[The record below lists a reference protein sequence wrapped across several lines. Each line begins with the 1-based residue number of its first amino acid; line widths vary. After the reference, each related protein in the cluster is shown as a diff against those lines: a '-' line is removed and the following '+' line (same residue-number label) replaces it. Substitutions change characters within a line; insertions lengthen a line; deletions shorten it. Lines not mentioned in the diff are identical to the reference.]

1 MTGVAVSNSLAG
13 FAMNRRGFLG
23 LGGAVLAGAA
33 LAACAGSG
41 GGASGG
47 SGADA
52 KTITFWSPHP
62 GQSRDVEL
70 ELVRRFQEKN
80 HDLKVKLVGA
90 GANYEETS
98 QKFNAALTGG
108 ELPDVVVLSDVW
120 WFNYALTGAI
130 EPLDDHFAD
139 AGVNTA
145 DYVDSLLADYVFN
158 GKHYALPYAR
168 STPLFY
174 YNKELWSKA
183 SLPDRG
189 PASWQE
195 FDQWGPELQRVVG
208 AGKIAHG
215 LGDGKNYLA
224 WTYQGPIWTF
234 GGAFSDKWDLKFNDE
249 KTIAAGNF
257 LRDMVDAKH
266 YAAVSNDIVGDFSA
280 GLSASTVTSTGDLAG
295 ITKNAEFDFGTAFL
309 PASQGSSGCP
319 TGGAGL
325 AIPSKISDE
334 RKLNALKFIDF
345 VTNTENTAYFSQNV
359 GYMPV
364 RKSAVSGP
372 SEKEFLAKNP
382 RSQTA
387 IDQLPHTKSQDY
399 ARVFVPG
406 GDQIIGTGL
415 EQIATQ
421 NADVTKT
428 FADITSQLQQI
439 IDRQITPK
447 LPK

>member
-1 MTGVAVSNSLAG
+1 MAGATSGFGVS
-13 FAMNRRGFLG
+13 RRGFLG
-23 LGGAVLAGAA
+23 LAGAAAAAAA
-33 LAACAGSG
+33 LAACAGAG
-41 GGASGG
+41 GGSANSAGG
-47 SGADA
+47 DA
-52 KTITFWSPHP
+52 KTINFWSPHP
-62 GQSRDVEL
+62 GKAKDTET
-70 ELVRRFQEKN
+70 ELVRRFTAQN
-80 HDLKVKLVGA
+80 PDLKVNLIDA

-108 ELPDVVVLSDVW
+108 DLPDVVVLSDVW

-130 EPLDDHFAD
+130 EPLDGHFAA
-139 AGVNTA
+139 AGVNPA
-145 DYVDSLLADYVFN
+145 DYVDSLLADYQFD

-174 YNKELWSKA
+174 YNKELWAKA

-195 FDQWGPELQRVVG
+195 FDEWGPELQRAVG
-208 AGKIAHG
+208 AGKLAHG
-215 LGDGKNYLA
+215 LGNGKDYLA

-234 GGAFSDKWDLKFNDE
+234 GGSYSDQWALKFNDE
-249 KTIAAGNF
+249 KTIQAGNF
-257 LRDMVDAKH
+257 LRDMVNTKR

-280 GLSASTVTSTGDLAG
+280 GLLASTVSSTGDLTG
-295 ITKNAEFDFGTAFL
+295 ITKNAKFDFGTAFL
-309 PASQGSSGCP
+309 PAPQGVPGCP
-319 TGGAGL
+319 TGGSGL
-325 AIPSKISDE
+325 AIPSKISDA

-345 VTNTENTAYFSQNV
+345 VTNPANTAYFSQNV

-364 RKSAVSGP
+364 RKSAVDDA
-372 SEKEFLAKNP
+372 SEKDFLAKNP

-387 IDQLPHTKSQDY
+387 IDQLPQTKSQNY

-415 EQIATQ
+415 ERIASQ
-421 NADVTKT
+421 NADVTAT
-428 FADITSQLQQI
+428 FADITNQLQQI